1 VTPGVPARESEI
13 THMNPDS
20 SLIALDWGT
29 TNCRAFRMASDG
41 RVLETRFAAQGI
53 LAVRDGDF
61 AGALRSLVGDWLAAD
76 AATPVVMAGMIGSR
90 QGWVEAPYVRL
101 PADVDALAAQLA
113 PVAFGDRAV
122 RIVPGL
128 VGPALAGGDDV
139 IRGEETQ
146 VIGALDIAGI
156 TDGVLCLPGTH
167 SKWVVVEGRRI
178 VRFATFMTGEIYG
191 VLRAHSILGRLMTDD
206 VHDPAAF
213 TDGLARGHTAG
224 GLLHQLFAVRTEGLF
239 GRIDAKSLGSFM
251 SGLLIGHEVRAA
263 LESMPSRHVVLVGA
277 ENLAKRYQTALAI
290 ANVGTTE
297 VAGDVAAARG
307 LWLVA
312 ARAGFESCLPLQ
324 AEPKPG

>member
-1 VTPGVPARESEI
+1 
-13 THMNPDS
+13 MS
-20 SLIALDWGT
+20 SLTYREIKQQY
-29 TNCRAFRMASDG
+29 
-41 RVLETRFAAQGI
+41 E
-53 LAVRDGDF
+53 
-61 AGALRSLVGDWLAAD
+61 ALRRTFDYMSSRRDDIVRFFRENAEKNAAFVGCGSSYCLSQSAALSLRLR
-76 AATPVVMAGMIGSR
+76 AGIPS
-90 QGWVEAPYVRL
+90 A
-101 PADVDALAAQLA
+101 
-113 PVAFGDRAV
+113 
-122 RIVPGL
+122 
-128 VGPALAGGDDV
+128 ALAGGDDV